1 MPTLDKH
8 GPFDSATEQV
18 AKDAILAYGINVQPW
33 QTSLS
38 RRRWRSLKP
47 PWRADSQARFP
58 GKPVLDHWNE
68 KPASLAE
75 LDRIVV
81 TIIKTLLQN
90 EHLEPSYF
98 WMAGLRVFEW
108 INQSNF
114 KLFLTLRLAAWL
126 RAGWKRIVTE
136 EVFRLS
142 RPRQTVPSI
151 EEVLTIAADDR
162 SFIAKLL
169 LATAEA
175 VGSSLGQDYRESLEA
190 IAEGIES
197 PLRAT

>member
-1 MPTLDKH
+1 MASVP
-8 GPFDSATEQV
+8 
-18 AKDAILAYGINVQPW
+18 PW

-38 RRRWRSLKP
+38 LRAMTELKTALEGRFTDP
-47 PWRADSQARFP
+47 FP
-58 GKPVLDHWNE
+58 GKAVFDHWNE

-81 TIIKTLLQN
+81 SIIKTLLQN

-114 KLFLTLRLAAWL
+114 KLFLTPHLAAWQ
-126 RAGWKRIVTE
+126 RAGWKRIVTAE
-136 EVFRLS
+136 AFRLS

-175 VGSSLGQDYRESLEA
+175 VGLFTRAGLSRE
-190 IAEGIES
+190 
-197 PLRAT
+197 P